1 MVGKIKKKK
10 LTIMKSIKPNVT
22 IDTFIKIVILS
33 ILIIWSF
40 YIVKPFILL
49 LVWSIIVAVALYP
62 IYKKVTMLLKG
73 KKKGLLGT
81 LFIVVL
87 IGLILIPTISITES
101 IVDSSTTI
109 YDNFESG
116 SLKVPAPDNS
126 VNEWPLVGDKIYK
139 AWSNASRD
147 MESFIMTHKEEIKS
161 SLGWFFD
168 SVKGL
173 VGVIFLSIIA
183 LIIAGVFMSSADDG
197 YKTGVKFMDKLMQGQ
212 GKDLM
217 EMCTNTIRSV
227 VKGILLVAVI
237 QGVLAFVGFSM
248 IGLDSTAGLLAVV
261 VIFAAIIQIP
271 VALVV
276 LPIIVYVFSF
286 AETTPAIIFAVYMI
300 VVALLDNILKP
311 MLLAKGLQT
320 PMIVILI
327 GAIGGMIFQGIL
339 GLFIGPVVLA
349 IVHNLYTSWVNN
361 TEIA

>member
-1 MVGKIKKKK
+1 
-10 LTIMKSIKPNVT
+10 MKSLKPNVT
-22 IDTFIKIVILS
+22 IDTYIKIVVLS

-49 LVWSIIVAVALYP
+49 LVWAIIIAVALHP
-62 IYKKVTMLLKG
+62 LYKKVTMLLKG

-87 IGLILIPTISITES
+87 IGLILMPTVSITES

-116 SLKVPAPDNS
+116 SLKVPPPNNS
-126 VNEWPLVGDKIYK
+126 VKEWPLIGDKIYS
-139 AWSNASRD
+139 AWSNASSN
-147 MESFIMTHKEEIKS
+147 MESFIMSHKEEIKS

-168 SVKGL
+168 SIKGL
-173 VGVIFLSIIA
+173 VSVILLSIVA
-183 LIIAGVFMSSADDG
+183 LIIAGVFMSSSDDG
-197 YKTGVKFMDKLMQGQ
+197 YKTGVKLMDKLMDNK

-217 EMCTNTIRSV
+217 KMCTNTIRSV
-227 VKGILLVAVI
+227 VKGILLVAVV
-237 QGVLAFVGFSM
+237 QGVLAFIGFSM
-248 IGLDSTAGLLAVV
+248 IGLDSTAGLLAIV

-271 VALVV
+271 VTIVV
-276 LPIIVYVFSF
+276 LPIIIYVFSF
-286 AETTPAIIFAVYMI
+286 AETTPAIIFAIYMI
-300 VVALLDNILKP
+300 IVALLDNVLKP

-349 IVHNLYTSWVNN
+349 IAHNLYTGWVNN

>member
-1 MVGKIKKKK
+1 MNS
-10 LTIMKSIKPNVT
+10 LKPNIT
-22 IDTFIKIVILS
+22 IDTFIKIAVLS
-33 ILIIWSF
+33 ILIIWSVF
-40 YIVKPFILL
+40 IIEPFVLL
-49 LVWSIIVAVALYP
+49 LMWSIIVAVALYP

-81 LFIVVL
+81 VFIIALIVL
-87 IGLILIPTISITES
+87 ILLPAVSVTES

-109 YDNFESG
+109 YQNFDNG
-116 SLKVPAPDNS
+116 TLKVPPPNTS
-126 VNEWPLVGDKIYK
+126 VNEWPLIGDKIFN
-139 AWSNASRD
+139 AWSNASKD
-147 MESFIMTHKEEIKS
+147 VESFIMEHPEEIKG

-168 SVKGL
+168 SIKGMVSVVL
-173 VGVIFLSIIA
+173 LSLIA
-183 LIIAGVFMSSADDG
+183 LIIAGVFMASADDG
-197 YKTGVKFMDKLMQGQ
+197 YKTGVKFMDKLMAGQ
-212 GKDLM
+212 GKGLM

-237 QGVLAFVGFSM
+237 QGILAFVGFSM

-271 VALVV
+271 VTLVV
-276 LPIIVYVFSF
+276 LPIIIYVFSF
-286 AETTPAIIFAVYMI
+286 AETTPAVIFAIYMMI
-300 VVALLDNILKP
+300 VALLDNVLKP

-320 PMIVILI
+320 PMIIILI

-361 TEIA
+361 TEIV